1 MASGV
6 FERATEAANN
16 AASGAM
22 LALVG
27 AGTNAMSRIFD
38 TGIPI
43 LTVQADAEA
52 QAGVVNME
60 QALDVLNDSFGSI
73 ATNVRTVVR
82 SVNTWN
88 AGMVRVTVHRLV
100 YETNTEIVERETKRL
115 AANVRSTDDNAV
127 AESTRNVLEA
137 NVNFRKSMDDTF
149 VTYGQ

>member
-1 MASGV
+1 
-6 FERATEAANN
+6 
-16 AASGAM
+16 
-22 LALVG
+22 
-27 AGTNAMSRIFD
+27 MSRIFD